1 MGCGRTIGA
10 IPVSVYRALEG
21 ALTAKDKAERDLK
34 LYTNLVRLCFSVMMM
49 YLSLMSSMCIYDNI
63 LTTSVSYC
71 RTGLSS
77 DRVD

>member
-49 YLSLMSSMCIYDNI
+49 YLSLMSSMYIYDNI

>member
-49 YLSLMSSMCIYDNI
+49 CLSLMSSMCVCYMIIY
-63 LTTSVSYC
+63 
-71 RTGLSS
+71 
-77 DRVD
+77 

>member
-34 LYTNLVRLCFSVMMM
+34 LYTNLVRLCFNVMMICL
-49 YLSLMSSMCIYDNI
+49 LSLMSSIIILNV
-63 LTTSVSYC
+63 LTTSASYC